1 VAAAMIGESAARAG
15 VPVMVQRVG
24 TMFTP
29 FFTEKPVEN
38 FTAAKRT
45 NREAYSA
52 FFHAM
57 LEGGVYPPP
66 SAFEA
71 AFASSVHGDPELEI
85 LDAAL
90 SGAWPR

>member
-1 VAAAMIGESAARAG
+1 
-15 VPVMVQRVG
+15 
-24 TMFTP
+24 
-29 FFTEKPVEN
+29 
-38 FTAAKRT
+38 
-45 NREAYSA
+45 
-52 FFHAM
+52 M